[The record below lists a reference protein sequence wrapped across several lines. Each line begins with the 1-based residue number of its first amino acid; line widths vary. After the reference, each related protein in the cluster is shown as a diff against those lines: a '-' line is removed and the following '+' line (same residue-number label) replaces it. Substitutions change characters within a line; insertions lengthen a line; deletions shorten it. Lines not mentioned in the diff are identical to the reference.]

1 MGYKH
6 SIIFKVNKHLKSVSE
21 LKVRVN
27 YNIVSKSSLFFLNNE
42 KNMIRKQTLKTWLI
56 ALCFMMM
63 PSLLSAQS
71 YAKKTLITIGDKE
84 ISAKEFMETYEK
96 NNVKTDV
103 IDKKN
108 VDEYLDLYI
117 DFKLKV
123 AEAEYLKMDTVPSF
137 VKELKNYRDQL
148 AKPYFSND
156 DITEE
161 LVKEAYERIQYD
173 INAAH
178 ILIKCDAKALP
189 ADTLA
194 AYNKAMSIRE
204 RVLKGE
210 DFGAVAVEMSD
221 DPSARDMAEIPGVR
235 KAYVGNRGELGYFT
249 AFDMVYPFENGVYTT
264 EVGEVSMPVR
274 SDFGYHIIKVNSKT
288 PALGLIRAAH
298 IFLPTIPND
307 PNTADSILS
316 AKANNIYNELKQDIN
331 QWTDFVRRYSEDKGT
346 IANNGVLSPF
356 RVNQIV
362 PEFISAL
369 KSLEIGG
376 VSEPVKTSFGYHII
390 RLIGTTPPSDFETEK
405 ARLEEKVERDMRA
418 KISED
423 IAMKRIMKDN
433 GFKENTKVKDEYI
446 ATIDSTLAM
455 GKYQPAE
462 DLDTQKVLFTL
473 GKETCELGEFVDY
486 ILGHQRRQ
494 GFLSSSAYAYELYD
508 SFLKTKVFD
517 YEDANLEEKY
527 PEFRTLVQEYH
538 DGILLFSLMEEQV
551 WNKAVEDTTG
561 LNEFYE
567 RNKNNYMWNNRVKA
581 IVVTSSDK
589 ANVEELTAIIN
600 GDITIDSLRTYL
612 KANNVKA
619 SARASF
625 YQKGDNVNVDAME
638 WKEGVLNTFE
648 STVDNT
654 TQLIK
659 IVEVRPAEPKTFKEA
674 KGLITSGYQAELEA
688 LWLQQLREK
697 YPVNVNLK
705 ILKKVKKN
713 Y

>member
-1 MGYKH
+1 
-6 SIIFKVNKHLKSVSE
+6 
-21 LKVRVN
+21 
-27 YNIVSKSSLFFLNNE
+27 
-42 KNMIRKQTLKTWLI
+42 
-56 ALCFMMM
+56 
-63 PSLLSAQS
+63 
-71 YAKKTLITIGDKE
+71 
-84 ISAKEFMETYEK
+84 
-96 NNVKTDV
+96 
-103 IDKKN
+103 
-108 VDEYLDLYI
+108 
-117 DFKLKV
+117 
-123 AEAEYLKMDTVPSF
+123 
-137 VKELKNYRDQL
+137 
-148 AKPYFSND
+148 
-156 DITEE
+156 
-161 LVKEAYERIQYD
+161 
-173 INAAH
+173 
-178 ILIKCDAKALP
+178 
-189 ADTLA
+189 
-194 AYNKAMSIRE
+194 
-204 RVLKGE
+204 
-210 DFGAVAVEMSD
+210 
-221 DPSARDMAEIPGVR
+221 
-235 KAYVGNRGELGYFT
+235 
-249 AFDMVYPFENGVYTT
+249 
-264 EVGEVSMPVR
+264 
-274 SDFGYHIIKVNSKT
+274 
-288 PALGLIRAAH
+288 
-298 IFLPTIPND
+298 
-307 PNTADSILS
+307 
-316 AKANNIYNELKQDIN
+316 
-331 QWTDFVRRYSEDKGT
+331 
-346 IANNGVLSPF
+346 
-356 RVNQIV
+356 
-362 PEFISAL
+362 
-369 KSLEIGG
+369 
-376 VSEPVKTSFGYHII
+376 
-390 RLIGTTPPSDFETEK
+390 
-405 ARLEEKVERDMRA
+405 LEEKVERDMRA

-473 GKETCELGEFVDY
+473 GNETCELGEFVDY

-508 SFLKTKVFD
+508 SFLKIKVFD

-697 YPVNVNLK
+697 YPVNVNQK